1 MRKLSKTNNMSVVTL
16 FAITLCRYE
25 ERFTCSMKK
34 LIKMNFEDDTKEIS
48 VSKFK
53 CRAVNTEG
61 QGGSSVPPPFFGR
74 LVNPIPTKGW
84 GRLCPSNYFNFQ
96 TFLGP

>member
-61 QGGSSVPPPFFGR
+61 QGGSCVPPPD
-74 LVNPIPTKGW
+74 
-84 GRLCPSNYFNFQ
+84 
-96 TFLGP
+96 